1 MKKVRFY
8 TFGCKVNQYDTQM
21 MRTVVSS
28 KFDIVDND
36 CADIYIVNTCSI
48 TAESERKARQLIRK
62 INKEHPDSKIVV
74 VGCYPQYKIDE
85 LKDMGCIS
93 AILSHLGKKNIVEYV
108 EQVNR
113 IEGPLIVTGEVPG
126 EFWDLPIREF
136 SRHTRAFI
144 KIEDGCDNN
153 CSYCVVPIVRGKPV
167 SRPFNSVLNEIKML
181 EEKGVKEIV
190 LSGIRLGR
198 YSYDGMMF
206 SDLVGKVL
214 NNSGIPR
221 IRMSSIEL
229 DDINSHLIELLEKE
243 ERLCKHLHIPL
254 QSGSDKILKLMN
266 RKYSYEEYREK
277 TLYLKK
283 RVASLN
289 LTTDIIVGFPGERD
303 EDFQR
308 SLVAVEDI
316 GFGRMHVFSFS
327 ARDKT
332 PAADLPDKLPREII
346 RKRASIL
353 RNRALIITRKF
364 KEKFINQV
372 MSVLIEGKTDS
383 THSYLQGFTTNY
395 IRVKIDYNESLIGKI
410 VNVRLL
416 NFINDNIYGKEI

>member
-1 MKKVRFY
+1 MKKIRFY

-36 CADIYIVNTCSI
+36 NADIYIINTCSV

-62 INKEHPDSKIVV
+62 INKEHPDSKIIV
-74 VGCYPQYKIDE
+74 VGCYPQYNIDE
-85 LKDMGCIS
+85 LKDMKCIS
-93 AILSHLGKKNIVEYV
+93 VILSHLGKKNIVEYI
-108 EQVNR
+108 EQIDK
-113 IEGPLIVTGEVPG
+113 IEEPIVVTGEVPD

-153 CSYCVVPIVRGKPV
+153 CSYCVVPLVRGKPV
-167 SRPFNSVLNEIKML
+167 SRPFDSVLNEIKML

-198 YSYDGMMF
+198 YSYDGMIF
-206 SDLVGKVL
+206 SGLVGKVL
-214 NNSGIPR
+214 NYTSIPR

-229 DDINSHLIELLEKE
+229 DDIDSNLIELLEKE

-266 RKYSYEEYREK
+266 RRYSYEGYRER
-277 TLYLKK
+277 TFYLKK

-308 SLVAVEDI
+308 SVSAVEEI
-316 GFGRMHVFSFS
+316 GFGRVHIFSFS

-332 PAADLPDKLPREII
+332 SADCLADKLPREII
-346 RKRASIL
+346 KKRASVL
-353 RNRALIITRKF
+353 RSGALLTTRKF
-364 KEKFINQV
+364 KENFINKV

-383 THSYLQGFTTNY
+383 SHSYLQGFTTNY
-395 IRVKIDYNESLIGKI
+395 IRVKIDYNESLIGEL

-416 NFINDNIYGKEI
+416 NFISDDIYGKEV